1 MREGRFLMILLVLG
15 LFYSTPYTLADWS
28 AAKRITW
35 NSGGSYGPAVAAY
48 SNTVIHAVWY
58 DSTPYN
64 YEIYYK
70 RSTDGGTTWGGA
82 QKLTWNSGISAAP
95 AVTVDSSGAVHVVW
109 SDDTPGHYALYYR
122 KSPDGG
128 TTWSAPRRLT
138 WSSGESGWPAMA
150 VDSSDNIH
158 IVWSDYTSGV
168 SEIYYKR
175 STDDGL
181 TWGPAKRLTWT
192 SGSSGAPALAPGSAN
207 GVHVVWEDYTPGNQE
222 IYYVRSPDGGST
234 WGAPQ
239 RITWTSTKSYTPAVA
254 AGSGNAVDV
263 VWEDSMAG
271 NAEIYY
277 KRSTNGGANWSPAK
291 RLTWTTGNSSNSII
305 GIDSSGVIHV
315 VWYDEA
321 SGAFEIY
328 YKKSTNSGTTWS
340 SGQRLT
346 WNSGISTFPAMALD
360 SSDAVHLVWSDDTP
374 GNTEIYYKKG
384 T

>member
-1 MREGRFLMILLVLG
+1 MRKEGLSIVLLAAGMFFL
-15 LFYSTPYTLADWS
+15 TPCVLADWGPV
-28 AAKRITW
+28 KRLTW
-35 NSGGSYGPAVAAY
+35 NSGGSYAPAVAVY
-48 SNTVIHAVWY
+48 SNTVIHTVWY

-95 AVTVDSSGAVHVVW
+95 AVAVDSSGAVHVVW
-109 SDDTPGHYALYYR
+109 SDDTPGNYAVYYR

-138 WSSGESGWPAMA
+138 WSSGESSWPAMA
-150 VDSSDNIH
+150 VDSSDSIH

-207 GVHVVWEDYTPGNQE
+207 AVHVVWEDYTPGNQE
-222 IYYVRSPDGGST
+222 IYYMRSPDGGST

-277 KRSTNGGANWSPAK
+277 KRSTNGGTTWSPGQ
-291 RLTWTTGNSSNSII
+291 RLTWTPGNSSNSII

-328 YKKSTNSGTTWS
+328 YKKSTNGGTTWS
-340 SGQRLT
+340 PGQRLT
-346 WNSGISTFPAMALD
+346 WNSGISTFPALALD
-360 SSDAVHLVWSDDTP
+360 SSDAIHLVWSDDTP
-374 GNTEIYYKKG
+374 GNCEIYYRKG